1 MKTKQSTEL
10 TANSSDK
17 KLALKS
23 NLAYTKNGR
32 YLDKLFNI
40 NHIIKVESKNAK
52 IMENTYWFDY

>member
-23 NLAYTKNGR
+23 NLVYTKIKME
-32 YLDKLFNI
+32 DFWI
-40 NHIIKVESKNAK
+40 NCMIRTATVIHIITIQSQA
-52 IMENTYWFDY
+52 ILTA

>member
-23 NLAYTKNGR
+23 NLVYTKIKME
-32 YLDKLFNI
+32 DFWI
-40 NHIIKVESKNAK
+40 NCMIRTDNPRHITIIQKQA
-52 IMENTYWFDY
+52 ILTA